1 MASSDLATIKK
12 HFGNRPFRVK
22 DAVSAGIARHVVY
35 RLRDEGSLQ
44 TLSRGVMQPVD
55 SDPAMNTGFAAL
67 AARVPKGAVCLNS
80 GLSYWE
86 LSDEL
91 PRRID
96 LAVARGSHW
105 PKIDTPA
112 TTLHRFAAETF
123 ELERITQSTEAGEP
137 FWIYSAERCIVDAM
151 RLAHIVGRDVA
162 LSALS
167 LYAHRDSADPLR
179 LTALARRLGGA
190 RRMREALE
198 LILA

>member
-1 MASSDLATIKK
+1 MHACARDAQFGFQRAHRPVLVLAGELEQHDDVLTVE
-12 HFGNRPFRVK
+12 HLGLVPRCLMFRDMRQPPTK
-22 DAVSAGIARHVVY
+22 PH
-35 RLRDEGSLQ
+35 Q
-44 TLSRGVMQPVD
+44 LSRRWL
-55 SDPAMNTGFAAL
+55 GFATCP
-67 AARVPKGAVCLNS
+67 ARTS

-91 PRRID
+91 PHSSD
-96 LAVARGSHW
+96 LAVPRGSHW

-112 TTLHRFAAETF
+112 TTPHRFAKETF
-123 ELERITQSTEAGEP
+123 NLERITQSTEAGEP

-167 LYAHRDSADPLR
+167 RYARRESAEPLR

-190 RRMREALE
+190 RRMRDALE